1 MTDSSTF
8 TTKTGE
14 RVRIS
19 GRTVEIGLSDE
30 AQKSLGEALH
40 VSVLPLGSRLGTGD
54 AFGVVEGTRTAA
66 EFYTP
71 VAGVIQW
78 VAGPDAMISDWL
90 VTIAIDA

>member
-1 MTDSSTF
+1 MTGNNTF

-19 GRTVEIGLSDE
+19 GRTAEIGLSDE
-30 AQKSLGEALH
+30 AQRSLGDALH
-40 VSVLPLGSRLGTGD
+40 VNVLPKGSRLEAGD
-54 AFGVVEGTRTAA
+54 AFGVVEGVRTAG

-71 VAGVIQW
+71 VAGVIRR

-90 VTIAIDA
+90 VTIEIDA

>member
-1 MTDSSTF
+1 MTDNNTF

-40 VSVLPLGSRLGTGD
+40 VSLLPLGSRLKTGD
-54 AFGVVEGTRTAA
+54 AFGVVEGRRTAA

-71 VAGVIQW
+71 VAGVIRR
-78 VAGPDAMISDWL
+78 VAEPDAMISDWL
-90 VTIAIDA
+90 VTIEIDA

>member
-1 MTDSSTF
+1 MTDNNTF

-30 AQKSLGEALH
+30 AQRSLGEALH
-40 VSVLPLGSRLGTGD
+40 VSVLPQGRRLEVGD
-54 AFGVVEGTRTAA
+54 AFGVVEGVRTAA

-78 VAGPDAMISDWL
+78 GAGPDAMISDWL
-90 VTIAIDA
+90 VTIEIDA